1 MDRTKHIKLADAA
14 VTRAER
20 LAGRAETAALNDRP
34 EATIWA
40 AASAAWSDIARTHAA
55 IARALPETAGEAA
68 DA

>member
-20 LAGRAETAALNDRP
+20 LAGRAESEALNDRP
-34 EATIWA
+34 VAAIWA
-40 AASAAWSDIARTHAA
+40 AASTAWSDIARTHAA
-55 IARALPETAGEAA
+55 IARALPETAEEPT